1 MAKEAW
7 TILYKTEVE
16 DFMKG
21 VGKKRVTLYKNRE
34 VALKRMCDP
43 WRGDSNYRLVKL
55 TLEVDNV

>member
-1 MAKEAW
+1 MSKEAW

-34 VALKRMCDP
+34 VALRQMGKP
-43 WRGDSNYRLVKL
+43 WRGTSNYSLIKL
-55 TLEVDNV
+55 TLEVDNG